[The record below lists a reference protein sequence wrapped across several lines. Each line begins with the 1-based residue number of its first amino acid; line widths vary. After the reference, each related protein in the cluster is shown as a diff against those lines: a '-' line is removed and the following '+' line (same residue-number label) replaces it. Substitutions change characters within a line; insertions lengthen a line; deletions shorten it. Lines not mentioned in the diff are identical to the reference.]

1 MRNILVVIPARGGSK
16 GIPRKNVKLL
26 AGKPLITYA
35 IEEAKK
41 ALPEAYILVS
51 SEDEEIIQVAKDWG
65 ANVPF
70 VRPEHLASDTASTY
84 DVLIHALDWYERQH
98 DKVEAIVLIQP
109 TSPFRKATHIREA
122 VEMYKEEW
130 DMVVSVKET
139 DANPYYVLFEE
150 NEEGYLAP
158 SKEANFTRRQDCP
171 IVYEYNGAVYVIN
184 PEALR
189 KAGSMRGLQKIR
201 KYVMPNSASLDLDTQ
216 LDWDIAEW
224 LIQKSILP

>member
-1 MRNILVVIPARGGSK
+1 MKNILVVVPARGGSK

-26 AGKPLITYA
+26 ADKPLIAYA
-35 IEEAKK
+35 IEETKE

-51 SEDEEIIQVAKDWG
+51 SDDDEIIEVAKQWG
-65 ANVPF
+65 ADVPF
-70 VRPEHLASDTASTY
+70 VRPAHLASDTASTY
-84 DVLIHALDWYERQH
+84 DVLIHAMDWYEGQFG
-98 DKVEAIVLIQP
+98 KVDVLVLIQP
-109 TSPFRKATHIREA
+109 TSPFRKAIHIREA
-122 VEMYKEEW
+122 VDLYEEGL

-150 NEEGYLAP
+150 NSMGYLAP

-189 KAGSMRGLQKIR
+189 KAGSMRDLQKIK
-201 KYVMPNSASLDLDTQ
+201 KYMMSGADSLDLDTK
-216 LDWDIAEW
+216 LDWEIAEF
-224 LIQKSILP
+224 LMQKRS